1 MISFLPASCDTW
13 EFHSIRFDEE
23 GMEKMVVVLNRAL
36 NTYHDKELTEL
47 LDQIKS
53 YQEKS

>member
-1 MISFLPASCDTW
+1 MISFFSEVNNHRTS
-13 EFHSIRFDEE
+13 HQISFDEE